1 MCAQPADPAKVNNN
15 HTNVPAPVEM
25 AQAGSTDSG
34 PSKQRRPRIGADGAG
49 RNLVVRG
56 VRRDPP
62 NMHKLAR
69 VVASLAASMSAEETG
84 QQPACA
90 EPDASAASP
99 RDDRRDAA

>member
-15 HTNVPAPVEM
+15 HTDVPAPVELE
-25 AQAGSTDSG
+25 QHAGTDSV
-34 PSKQRRPRIGADGAG
+34 PSKPPRSRVGAGGAG

-62 NMHKLAR
+62 NMRKLAR
-69 VVASLAASMSAEETG
+69 VVASLAASMLAEETG
-84 QQPACA
+84 QQPVCS

-99 RDDRRDAA
+99 RDGRRNAA

>member
-15 HTNVPAPVEM
+15 HTDIPAPVELE
-25 AQAGSTDSG
+25 QDAGTDSV
-34 PSKQRRPRIGADGAG
+34 PSKQPRPRVGAGGAG

-62 NMHKLAR
+62 NMRKLAR
-69 VVASLAASMSAEETG
+69 VVASLAASMLAEETG
-84 QQPACA
+84 QQPAYS

-99 RDDRRDAA
+99 RDGHRDAA